1 MSVNNFIPEVWSAAL
16 QEPLYKNLV
25 FANLANHD
33 YEGEISGMGDTV
45 RISEIGDIL
54 ISTYTKNSTTA
65 LTIQELT
72 DAQQI
77 LNIDQALY
85 FNFFIDDVDQAQ
97 TKINIMP
104 KAMERAGYN
113 LKDAIDQ
120 RIATIT
126 STTGGFFTGLNST
139 ELGSTVTPLSCASTL
154 VVQAFSWYDR
164 IMNQNNV
171 PTNGRWIIF
180 PPALSQQLRNA
191 QLIMPQSQA
200 NGVNP
205 DTAAKVGNFYGFDIY
220 ISNNVYGQVSS
231 QYHVIAGHSMGLSFA
246 GQINKVEAY
255 RPQTAFSDAVKGLY
269 VYGAKVIRPQAI
281 IKGVL
286 SS

>member
-1 MSVNNFIPEVWSAAL
+1 MSVNNFIPEIWSAAL
-16 QEPLYKNLV
+16 MEPLYKNLV
-25 FANLANHD
+25 FGNLANRD
-33 YEGEISGMGDTV
+33 YEGEISGQGDTV
-45 RISEIGDIL
+45 KICEIGDIT
-54 ISTYTKNSTTA
+54 IGDYVKNSTTSIV
-65 LTIQELT
+65 LQELT
-72 DAQQI
+72 DAQQ
-77 LNIDQALY
+77 LLQIDRAKN
-85 FNFFIDDVDQAQ
+85 FNFYLDDIDEAQA
-97 TKINIMP
+97 KINIMP

-113 LKDAIDQ
+113 LKDAVDQ
-120 RIATIT
+120 TIAQIC
-126 STTGGFFTGLNST
+126 STTGGFFGGLNST

-171 PTNGRWIIF
+171 PTQGRWIIF
-180 PPALSQQLRNA
+180 PPALAQQLRNA
-191 QLIMPQSQA
+191 QLIMPQAQQ

-205 DTAAKVGNFYGFDIY
+205 DSAAKVGNFYGFDIY
-220 ISNNVYGQVSS
+220 ISNNVYGTVSS

-255 RPQTAFSDAVKGLY
+255 RPFTGFADAIKGLY
-269 VYGAKVIRPQAI
+269 VFGAKVIRPQAI